1 MFKKGCLQK
10 LIDVYEAHIIYQYQL
25 EYLQNVYIYI
35 LDYKTIFFILK
46 IKRRLFYMSFVVWNT
61 FVLPCR

>member
-35 LDYKTIFFILK
+35 LDYKTIFLILK
-46 IKRRLFYMSFVVWNT
+46 MKRRLFYMSFVV
-61 FVLPCR
+61 